1 MHASRSNVTVVA
13 AVRVL
18 SHPRAAPV
26 TLDTKVSYAKQTQM
40 NAFELGSALHRQWTN
55 VKIPWGPTFAR
66 AVRRAVV
73 QVLIVTGVMLTACA

>member
-1 MHASRSNVTVVA
+1 MHASGSNAVTVV

-40 NAFELGSALHRQWTN
+40 NAFELGSVLHRQWTN

-66 AVRRAVV
+66 AAWRAVV
-73 QVLIVTGVMLTACA
+73 QILIVTGVVLTAGA